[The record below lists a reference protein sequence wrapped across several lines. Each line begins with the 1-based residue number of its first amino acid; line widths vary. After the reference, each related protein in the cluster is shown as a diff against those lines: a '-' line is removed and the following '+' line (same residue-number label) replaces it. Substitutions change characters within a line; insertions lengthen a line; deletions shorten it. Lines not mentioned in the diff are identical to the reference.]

1 MEFIFFGTP
10 KFAAIVL
17 EKLIAAGF
25 IPAAVVCNPDRPVG
39 RKQIITSPPT
49 KLLAQKYNIPVFQPE
64 ALSSSKFEILNSKS
78 DFAIV
83 AAYYKIIPKQIID
96 SFKLG
101 IIGVHPSLLPK
112 YRGPSPIQTAILAGA
127 EETGTTLFML
137 DEKIDHGKTIASSK
151 MQIANS
157 DNFEGLL
164 EKLAEL
170 SGELLIKTLP
180 DFVDRKIKPEIQN
193 ETKAT
198 YTKKFKTEDG
208 LVDLEK
214 DEPKFIARK
223 IMALNP
229 EPGVYTFKNGKRLK
243 LLEVEKKDGA
253 LVVIKTQWEGKR
265 PQSDK
270 LDLPL

>member
-180 DFVDRKIKPEIQN
+180 DFVDRKIKPEPQN